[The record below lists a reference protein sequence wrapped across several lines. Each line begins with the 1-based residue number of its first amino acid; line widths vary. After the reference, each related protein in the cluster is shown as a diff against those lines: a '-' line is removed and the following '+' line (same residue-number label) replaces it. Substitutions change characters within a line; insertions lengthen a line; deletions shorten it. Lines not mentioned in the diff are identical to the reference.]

1 MEFVIT
7 DFLGEAFGPSV
18 FHGDG
23 LRGRKDLGLH
33 SVSTLGSARRG
44 PCSHPRK
51 APWAPSCSEGRGPPS
66 RQAERWVV
74 VSWVKP
80 AGAEV
85 LGGCAVRI
93 GEQTAA
99 S

>member
-1 MEFVIT
+1 M
-7 DFLGEAFGPSV
+7 
-18 FHGDG
+18 
-23 LRGRKDLGLH
+23 GLH
-33 SVSTLGSARRG
+33 SVSTLGSARRD
-44 PCSHPRK
+44 PWLHPK
-51 APWAPSCSEGRGPPS
+51 EAPELHAASEDQGPPS
-66 RQAERWVV
+66 QPAERWVV
-74 VSWVKP
+74 VCWGQP